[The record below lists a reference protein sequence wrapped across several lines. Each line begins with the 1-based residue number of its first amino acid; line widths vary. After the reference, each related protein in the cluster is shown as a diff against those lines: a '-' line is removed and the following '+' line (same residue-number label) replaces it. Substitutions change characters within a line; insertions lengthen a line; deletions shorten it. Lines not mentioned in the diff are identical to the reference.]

1 MLSVEQSGGKEISLA
16 DMRATVAVS
25 VWIAL
30 PAALAAQ
37 SAVFDPA
44 GTGRGAGLNG
54 AGVALVGDAG
64 SIFANPAGIAT
75 VRHIALEGEYS
86 THEPGTRQYTGAF
99 AWRLEQ
105 FDFGAGLRYLDFD
118 GSDRDVLG
126 VGTLIYRFGMI
137 AFGGSGKLLRIR
149 RGSVEEQGA
158 SADLGFAI
166 AVFDIMAL
174 GVAVQNVGDNW
185 DDASSLAMPGL
196 TRAGFTMNY
205 VDPQET
211 FRLLSTVELQWVE
224 GRGMRTVLG
233 FEGGIVVS
241 NAVGVIG
248 RAGYGSRPDGLL
260 QPRFTYG
267 VTLALTRASF
277 DYTFEPGVEG
287 TSSTQR
293 VGMRLTL

>member
-1 MLSVEQSGGKEISLA
+1 
-16 DMRATVAVS
+16 
-25 VWIAL
+25 
-30 PAALAAQ
+30 
-37 SAVFDPA
+37 VFDPA

-75 VRHIALEGEYS
+75 VRHIALEGEYHTS
-86 THEPGTRQYTGAF
+86 EPGTRLYTGAF
-99 AWRLEQ
+99 AWRLRQ
-105 FDFGAGLRYLDFD
+105 FDFGAGVRYLDEP
-118 GSDRDVLG
+118 GTDRDLLG

-137 AFGGSGKLLRIR
+137 AFGGSGKVLRAR
-149 RGSVEEQGA
+149 RDGSETQGA
-158 SADLGFAI
+158 SADLGLAI

-174 GVAVQNVGDNW
+174 GFAMQNVGGNW
-185 DDASSLAMPGL
+185 DDASLLAMPGL
-196 TRAGFTMNY
+196 TRVGFTMNY

-211 FRLLSTVELQWVE
+211 FRLLSTVEFQWAE
-224 GRGMRTVLG
+224 GRGVRTVLG

-248 RAGYGSRPDGLL
+248 RAGYGSRPGGLL
-260 QPRFTYG
+260 QPRLTYG

-277 DYTFEPGVEG
+277 DYTFEPGIEG
-287 TSSTQR
+287 VSSVQR

>member
-1 MLSVEQSGGKEISLA
+1 VRVVATTLA
-16 DMRATVAVS
+16 VGVGLAT
-25 VWIAL
+25 
-30 PAALAAQ
+30 PALAIAQ

-64 SIFANPAGIAT
+64 AIFANPAGIAT
-75 VRHIALEGEYS
+75 VRHIALEGEYN
-86 THEPGTRQYTGAF
+86 TNAPGTRQYTGAF
-99 AWRLEQ
+99 AWRLRQ
-105 FDFGAGLRYLDFD
+105 FDFGAGVRYLNDT
-118 GSDRDVLG
+118 GTDRDVLG

-137 AFGGSGKLLRIR
+137 AFGGSGKVLRSRQGVI
-149 RGSVEEQGA
+149 EEQGT
-158 SADLGFAI
+158 SADLGLAI

-174 GVAVQNVGDNW
+174 GFAVQNVGGNW
-185 DDASSLAMPGL
+185 DDQSALAMPGL
-196 TRAGFTMNY
+196 TRVGFTMNY

-211 FRLLSTVELQWVE
+211 FRLLSTVELQWAE

-233 FEGGIVVS
+233 FEGGIVVA
-241 NAVGVIG
+241 NALGVIG

-260 QPRFTYG
+260 QPRLTYG

-277 DYTFEPGVEG
+277 DYAFEPGVEG
-287 TSSTQR
+287 VSSVQR